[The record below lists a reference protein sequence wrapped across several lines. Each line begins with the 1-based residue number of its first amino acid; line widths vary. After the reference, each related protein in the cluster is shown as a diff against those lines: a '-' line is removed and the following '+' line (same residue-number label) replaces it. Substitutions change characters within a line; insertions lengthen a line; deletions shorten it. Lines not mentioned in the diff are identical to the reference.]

1 MTGATPQ
8 KTPRLVALCAGG
20 TGGHMFP
27 AAALARELLSRG
39 VRVAL
44 LTDHRAGGFGPELAE
59 VETFRLSAGGIAG
72 GNPWNKLKSA
82 AKLALGYLQ
91 ARRILKRI
99 GAEAVVGFGG
109 YASLPGVIAGAH
121 LGLRTMLHEQNAV
134 MGRANR
140 LAAGKADLLATSFA
154 EVQAIAES
162 DREKVVVTGNPVR
175 AAIAALYSRPYA
187 LPSAG
192 GRLRILVVGGSQGA
206 RVFNEIM
213 PKAICLLPEALR
225 HRVKLAQQVRGN
237 DLEEMQAAYADCGVH
252 PELQPFFD
260 DIPERLK
267 AAHLVISRSGAST
280 VAELA
285 AAGRPAIMVPY
296 PFATDD
302 HQTANAEAFA
312 AAGGGWVMQQRNLT
326 PELLAAKLT
335 ELLEH
340 PTALADAASAA
351 RGFARMN
358 AAQKLADLVAGA
370 RPDNGAAK
378 RGEVAA

>member
-1 MTGATPQ
+1 MTAALQ
-8 KTPRLVALCAGG
+8 KPSRIVALAAGG

-27 AAALARELLSRG
+27 AAALARELLSRDIG
-39 VRVAL
+39 VAL
-44 LTDHRAGGFGPELAE
+44 LTDVRGGGFGPELAE
-59 VETFRLSAGGIAG
+59 VETFRLAAGGIAG
-72 GNPWNKLKSA
+72 GSPWGKLKSV
-82 AKLALGYLQ
+82 AKLAWGYLQ

-109 YASLPGVIAGAH
+109 YASLPGVLAGSH
-121 LGLRTMLHEQNAV
+121 LGLRTVLHEQNAV

-140 LAAGKADLLATSFA
+140 LAAGKADILATSFA
-154 EVQAIAES
+154 EVSAVAAS
-162 DREKVVVTGNPVR
+162 DRGKIVVTGNPVR
-175 AAIAALYSRPYA
+175 AAIAALNTKPYA
-187 LPSAG
+187 LPDTTGS
-192 GRLRILVVGGSQGA
+192 LRIFVVGGSQGA

-213 PKAICLLPEALR
+213 PKAICRLPEALR
-225 HRVKLAQQVRGN
+225 RRIKLVQQVRGN
-237 DLEEMQAAYADCGVH
+237 DLEEIQAVYSDCGVH

-260 DIPERLK
+260 DVPERLK

-302 HQTANAEAFA
+302 HQTANGEALA
-312 AAGGGWVMQQRNLT
+312 RAGGGWVMQQRDLT
-326 PELLAAKLT
+326 AEVLADKLRELF
-335 ELLEH
+335 EH
-340 PTALADAASAA
+340 PTALAEAASAA

-358 AAQKLADLVAGA
+358 AAQKLADLIAGEK
-370 RPDNGAAK
+370 PGNGATQ

>member
-1 MTGATPQ
+1 MTAPAKST
-8 KTPRLVALCAGG
+8 RLVALAAGG

-39 VRVAL
+39 IRVAL
-44 LTDHRAGGFGPELAE
+44 LTDRRGGGFGPELPE
-59 VETFRLSAGGIAG
+59 VETFRLAAGGIAG
-72 GNPWNKLKSA
+72 GSPWSKLKSA
-82 AKLALGYLQ
+82 AKLAWGYLQ
-91 ARRILKRI
+91 ARRILKRS

-109 YASLPGVIAGAH
+109 YASLPGVLAGSH
-121 LGLRTMLHEQNAV
+121 LGLRTLLHEQNAV

-140 LAAGKADLLATSFA
+140 LAAGKADILATSFA
-154 EVQAIAES
+154 EVAAVAEADRAKIA
-162 DREKVVVTGNPVR
+162 VTGNPVR
-175 AAIAALYSRPYA
+175 AAIAALHKKPYA
-187 LPSAG
+187 LPSNG
-192 GRLRILVVGGSQGA
+192 GALRLLVVGGSQGA

-213 PKAICLLPEALR
+213 PKAICLLPDALR
-225 HRVKLAQQVRGN
+225 GRIKLAQQVRGN
-237 DLEEMQAAYADCGVH
+237 DLEEMRATYTACGVH

-260 DIPERLK
+260 DVPERLK

-302 HQTANAEAFA
+302 HQTANAEALA
-312 AAGGGWVMQQRNLT
+312 KAGGGWVMQQRDLT
-326 PELLAAKLT
+326 PELLADKLRA
-335 ELLEH
+335 LLEH

-358 AAQKLADLVAGA
+358 AAQKLADLIVGET
-370 RPDNGAAK
+370 PGNGLSK
-378 RGEVAA
+378 RGEAAA

>member
-1 MTGATPQ
+1 MTATTQ
-8 KTPRLVALCAGG
+8 NTAPRVVALCAGG

-27 AAALARELLSRG
+27 AAALAHELLGRG

-44 LTDHRAGGFGPELAE
+44 LTDKRAGGFGPELSE
-59 VETFRLSAGGIAG
+59 VETFHLAAGAIAG
-72 GNPWNKLKSA
+72 GSVWGKLKSA

-91 ARRILKRI
+91 ARRILKKI

-109 YASLPGVIAGAH
+109 YASLPGVMAANH
-121 LGLRTMLHEQNAV
+121 LGLRSLLHEQNAV

-140 LAAGKADLLATSFA
+140 LVAGKADILATSFE
-154 EVQAIAES
+154 EVQAVADADRAKIA
-162 DREKVVVTGNPVR
+162 VTGNPVR
-175 AAIAALYSRPYA
+175 AAIAALNAKPYA
-187 LPSAG
+187 LPSEG
-192 GRLRILVVGGSQGA
+192 GSLRLLVVGGSQGA

-225 HRVKLAQQVRGN
+225 KRIKLAQQVRGS
-237 DLEEMQAAYADCGVH
+237 DLEEIQSTYAACGVH

-260 DIPERLK
+260 DVPERLK

-302 HQTANAEAFA
+302 HQTANAEALA

-326 PELLAAKLT
+326 PELLAEKLR
-335 ELLEH
+335 ELFEH

-351 RGFARMN
+351 RGFAKMN
-358 AAQKLADLVAGA
+358 AAQKLADLIAGKT
-370 RPDNGAAK
+370 PDNGAAK
-378 RGEVAA
+378 RGEAAA